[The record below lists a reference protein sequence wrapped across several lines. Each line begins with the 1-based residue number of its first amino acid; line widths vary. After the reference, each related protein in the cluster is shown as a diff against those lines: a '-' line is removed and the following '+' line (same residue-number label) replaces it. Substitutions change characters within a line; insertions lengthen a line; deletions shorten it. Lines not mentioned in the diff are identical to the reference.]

1 MKRRFRLF
9 RNMRPPHPRILAPK
23 KKARRIFSRINLS
36 HKKILIPAFF
46 FILLMLMFAWGI
58 FFSGLFRIRQLKIEG
73 LESIGEDEIWV
84 TIREE
89 LDESR
94 AVFFP
99 PNLFF
104 FDVKSVEEA
113 LTKRY
118 PRIAQVTIVRVLPD
132 TLRIVIE
139 ERKVVAIWCGTH
151 DCFYLDKTGTLFEK
165 APQARGALVLLIE
178 DVGEGE
184 AAFGSVVLPA
194 ELIHYMVEVKNI
206 LAEAKIHI
214 LRFRTGSPGKLEA
227 VTDEGWILFLD
238 PHERV
243 SPSRLA
249 GILRNA
255 LNANPLK
262 DLRSRLEYV
271 DARTPGR
278 IYYK

>member
-1 MKRRFRLF
+1 MKRRSGLF

-23 KKARRIFSRINLS
+23 KKTKKAFERIKVPRKNSVVP
-36 HKKILIPAFF
+36 ILFF
-46 FILLMLMFAWGI
+46 VLLLFFGIWGI
-58 FFSGLFRIRQLKIEG
+58 FFSRLFFIRQFKIEG
-73 LESIGEDEIWV
+73 LERISEGEIQEVIQ
-84 TIREE
+84 EE
-89 LDESR
+89 FGTSHGI
-94 AVFFP
+94 FFSS
-99 PNLFF
+99 NLFI
-104 FDVKSVEEA
+104 FDTKSVEE
-113 LTKRY
+113 TFKKRY
-118 PRIAQVTIVRVLPD
+118 PRIAEVAIVRVLPD

-139 ERKVVAIWCGTH
+139 ERKTVAIWCGTY

-178 DVGEGE
+178 DTGGGE
-184 AAFGSVVLPA
+184 AALGSMVLPV

-214 LRFRTGSPGKLEA
+214 VRFRTGSPGKLEA
-227 VTDEGWILFLD
+227 ITDESWILFLD
-238 PHERV
+238 PEKRV

-262 DLRSRLEYV
+262 DLRSGLEYV
-271 DARTPGR
+271 DVRTSGR